1 MIKNLT
7 VTFDYKTV
15 ISSKEIHSLISFLKK
30 ELTFTV
36 DFLEVLFV
44 DTDKMISYNKKYLA
58 HDYSTDVISLSFSD
72 HKLILEG
79 LIIISVP
86 EAGKNAKIYKVEHR
100 DELFRLV
107 IHGILHLVGYDDGS
121 KKERGIMK
129 KQEDYLLS
137 KFSTI

>member
-7 VTFDYKTV
+7 VTFEYKTV
-15 ISSKEIHSLISFLKK
+15 ISAKEIHSLVSFLKK
-30 ELTFTV
+30 EISFTI
-36 DFLEVLFV
+36 DFLEILFV

-72 HKLILEG
+72 HNLIIEG

-86 EAGKNAKIYKVEHR
+86 EAAKNAKIYKVKHR

-107 IHGILHLVGYDDGS
+107 IHGILHLTGYDD
-121 KKERGIMK
+121 KLRKEREVMK
-129 KQEDYLLS
+129 AQEDYLLS
-137 KFSTI
+137 KFKTR